1 MFKGKRTIS
10 STNVIFQNKTQE
22 NAAYFRCMITNDL
35 TNVDIKLNNN
45 LGFKAYSKSVWDADF
60 YKHVHMHEGINL
72 AGQIGNAIAHSTFNQ
87 TGNINVAFE
96 KLKDEIIKRGVQF
109 AKNSAASRGGYMA
122 ENFLAETYNLD
133 AVIKKSADRAV
144 VPSSNKNGS
153 EDLIYDFGRKKAS
166 LKFYSDAEKSA
177 KRQTDPKYGEQERI
191 IPSDQLEDSK
201 EVLDSIAEK
210 NRQKGRY
217 DAAEQQLKTKELL
230 NDKIVGSNG
239 EESTPLSK
247 SDDMKLAKSISEDGS
262 VNMEKINEVLEDTGV
277 VNKAKKGI
285 IINELKGIGVS
296 LAIGLGT
303 GFAIGFI
310 VSLAKNGINPGC
322 MRNSFASGLKAGSM
336 GLVASGINYG
346 IGRGAAFAVNKTI
359 IKSLSETFAEET
371 LKNISQLCTSAITGS
386 LTIMIF
392 SAFQFAMLK
401 NAGYST
407 KESVIRIGKSAGIQ
421 FAVLGTSLLFQA
433 LLGGC
438 AGSVVSIIGGVI
450 ITGYY
455 VYSFNHGRELQKRL
469 KLYAVSLLEPDLH
482 YILALSNNFN

>member
-1 MFKGKRTIS
+1 MFNGKRTIS
-10 STNVIFQNKTQE
+10 SGNIIFKNEAQE
-22 NAAYFRCMITNDL
+22 NAAYFRYKITHDL
-35 TNVDIKLNNN
+35 ANVDIKPNNYSE
-45 LGFKAYSKSVWDADF
+45 FKAYSKSVWDCDF
-60 YKHVHMHEGINL
+60 HKTVSMHEDINL
-72 AGQIGNAIAHSTFNQ
+72 VGQMGNAVAHSTFNQ
-87 TGNINVAFE
+87 TGNINAAFE
-96 KLKDEIIKRGVQF
+96 KLKSEIIKRGVQF
-109 AKNSAASRGGYMA
+109 ARNTVASRGGYMA

-144 VPSSNKNGS
+144 VPASNKNGS
-153 EDLIYDFGRKKAS
+153 ADLIYDFGRKKAS

-177 KRQTDPKYGEQERI
+177 KRQTDPKYGDQERI

-210 NRQKGRY
+210 NKQKGRY
-217 DAAEQQLKTKELL
+217 DAADQQLKTKELL

-262 VNMEKINEVLEDTGV
+262 VDMEKINEVLEDTGV
-277 VNKAKKGI
+277 VNKTKKGI

-310 VSLAKNGINPGC
+310 VSLAKDGINPGC
-322 MRNSFASGLKAGSM
+322 LGNSFASGLKAGGI
-336 GLVASGINYG
+336 GLVSSGINYC
-346 IGRGAAFAVNKTI
+346 IGRVTAFGVNKTI

-392 SAFQFAMLK
+392 SSVQFALLK
-401 NAGYST
+401 KAGYSS
-407 KESVIRIGKSAGIQ
+407 KESIIRTGKSAGIQ

-438 AGSVVSIIGGVI
+438 AGSVVSIIGGII

-455 VYSFNHGRELQKRL
+455 VYSFNHDRKLQKRI

-482 YILALSNNFN
+482 YI